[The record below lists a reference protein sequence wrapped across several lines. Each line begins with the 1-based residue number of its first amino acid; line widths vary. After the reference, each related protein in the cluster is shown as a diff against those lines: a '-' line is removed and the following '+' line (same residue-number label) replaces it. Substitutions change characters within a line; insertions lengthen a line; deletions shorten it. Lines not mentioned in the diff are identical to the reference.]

1 VKAKMTTRAV
11 TADMVKMKTTAKTG
25 MASRLTTTITMKKV
39 MADMAETASAEVT
52 ENTNL
57 AST

>member
-1 VKAKMTTRAV
+1 MVKAKM
-11 TADMVKMKTTAKTG
+11 TAKTG